1 MAESPLRALQQLLVC
16 PACKGKVE
24 FSPALITC
32 LSCARR
38 FSQSSNEYIDL
49 IPRDIL
55 KNQEKHWEERQQEME
70 QWYENLIVDPGTAGD
85 CFAHDYIPYAS
96 LLGELSGEVL
106 DVGGG
111 IGIVREYLPQST
123 QYTVIDP
130 SLDWLETEWSNLA
143 DRFPSLKAPP
153 RFVRGVGEYLPFRA
167 RVFDA
172 VLAFWSLN
180 HVSYPERVMDEAHR
194 VLRPG
199 GRFVVVL
206 EDMPPSWGDLAEGTF
221 PASMVAPG
229 GGDPCADNPAH
240 PSGREWPLQT
250 DHLRIHE
257 SDIQSWIAQKFEVA
271 RREWIGQYLTFVLRK
286 IDSLGD
292 PRRLTGDVEARQNL
306 GRLDVLRKER
316 GRFVQ
321 RLQAYEQQLEEV
333 NSVLVEERQRNRRLR
348 RRIQTLNQQLHAGRI
363 SRFRRLLGKLSRI
376 KLRDRGDG
384 E

>member
-1 MAESPLRALQQLLVC
+1 
-16 PACKGKVE
+16 
-24 FSPALITC
+24 
-32 LSCARR
+32 
-38 FSQSSNEYIDL
+38 
-49 IPRDIL
+49 
-55 KNQEKHWEERQQEME
+55 
-70 QWYENLIVDPGTAGD
+70 
-85 CFAHDYIPYAS
+85 
-96 LLGELSGEVL
+96 
-106 DVGGG
+106 
-111 IGIVREYLPQST
+111 
-123 QYTVIDP
+123 
-130 SLDWLETEWSNLA
+130 
-143 DRFPSLKAPP
+143 
-153 RFVRGVGEYLPFRA
+153 
-167 RVFDA
+167 VFDA